1 MLTCHESTT
10 EEAAAGLLL
19 GYASC
24 AAVTPGS
31 GTVTAYLPHP
41 TTPAAGLEGGVVKVE
56 GSAGG
61 STSADEG
68 VSPDVAAAAWLAHL
82 EAGRPVPDSKTLI
95 SLLKA
100 MLESRALRPIS
111 SGRLDVKLVQIDT
124 GKKFPHMLDTANG
137 TLTEDEA
144 IWTQCKTKMTHIA
157 IRLCNS
163 QGEPV
168 AGSSVQEGGLDLRLT
183 LHKIGDTAEPL
194 SDEHNPRSQEGLF
207 RGRASGAFEPTVLLM
222 ESRHEF
228 RFQVMLLSSD
238 IGGARMFVKVAPVR
252 PDLAFNETLIVRS
265 RSFVSRARM
274 PDENFAK
281 RQRLCPSPSYADALA
296 HAAQVS
302 GQHHALPALEHAV
315 TQAGLLEVSRDPS
328 QQSYSQSYSSCSQ
341 EVSQEACRVDPQEAA
356 AGGGA
361 CATPGFRDL

>member
-1 MLTCHESTT
+1 MLTRYESTTT

-19 GYASC
+19 GYATTSC
-24 AAVTPGS
+24 AGSTMQTPGS
-31 GTVTAYLPHP
+31 GTALTACLPHP
-41 TTPAAGLEGGVVKVE
+41 TTPAGPTRAVKVE
-56 GSAGG
+56 GSACA
-61 STSADEG
+61 SASADEG
-68 VSPDVAAAAWLAHL
+68 VSPDVAAQAWLAHL

-95 SLLKA
+95 SLLRA

-111 SGRLDVKLVQIDT
+111 SGRPDVKLVQIDT

-157 IRLCNS
+157 IRLCNA

-194 SDEHNPRSQEGLF
+194 SDDHNPRSQEGLF

-281 RQRLCPSPSYADALA
+281 RQRLCPSPSFAVDDR
-296 HAAQVS
+296 AAKVAPPHVAIMH
-302 GQHHALPALEHAV
+302 G
-315 TQAGLLEVSRDPS
+315 
-328 QQSYSQSYSSCSQ
+328 
-341 EVSQEACRVDPQEAA
+341 AA
-356 AGGGA
+356 ARQARLCWRSPCSPVGR
-361 CATPGFRDL
+361 P

>member
-1 MLTCHESTT
+1 
-10 EEAAAGLLL
+10 
-19 GYASC
+19 
-24 AAVTPGS
+24 
-31 GTVTAYLPHP
+31 
-41 TTPAAGLEGGVVKVE
+41 
-56 GSAGG
+56 
-61 STSADEG
+61 
-68 VSPDVAAAAWLAHL
+68 
-82 EAGRPVPDSKTLI
+82 
-95 SLLKA
+95 
-100 MLESRALRPIS
+100 
-111 SGRLDVKLVQIDT
+111 
-124 GKKFPHMLDTANG
+124 
-137 TLTEDEA
+137 
-144 IWTQCKTKMTHIA
+144 MTHIA

-281 RQRLCPSPSYADALA
+281 RQRLCPSPSYARLPGGKRRPSAPLLALA
-296 HAAQVS
+296 LQPGRAAVKCWRRVA
-302 GQHHALPALEHAV
+302 ALGV
-315 TQAGLLEVSRDPS
+315 PS
-328 QQSYSQSYSSCSQ
+328 PLFP
-341 EVSQEACRVDPQEAA
+341 RRR
-356 AGGGA
+356 
-361 CATPGFRDL
+361 TPSPTPRK